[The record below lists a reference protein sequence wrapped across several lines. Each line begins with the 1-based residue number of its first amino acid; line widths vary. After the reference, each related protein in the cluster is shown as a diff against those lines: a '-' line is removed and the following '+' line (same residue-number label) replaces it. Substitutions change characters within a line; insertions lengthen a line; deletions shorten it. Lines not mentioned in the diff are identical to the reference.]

1 LRNTQSGEEKVARMR
16 FALTAAAVGVAVLA
30 GCTPVQSGPV
40 TGTGTDEQTGHLR
53 VWLFDEV
60 NHDPK
65 QAVVQEAISE
75 FQDAHKD
82 VTVEVQYIQ
91 VQSRAERF
99 KAAFSDPRS
108 APDVAEFGNTDL
120 AGYVAGGGFAELD
133 LGDWP
138 EAKDL
143 LPTVLDTGKVDGKV
157 YGVPWF
163 VGVRALYYRTDVF
176 QELNLQPPATLADL
190 APLARRI
197 RAARPDL
204 LGISA
209 GGKYTYGAMPFVWAN
224 GGDIA
229 RKDGDRYVATIDSAE
244 SKAGLRQYT
253 ELIAD
258 DICPPAQCAGNGG
271 DASVEAF
278 RAGTAAMVVGGDF
291 NRKSVDASAV
301 AGKYAVVP
309 LPGVKAGEIAPAFA
323 GGNLLGVMKGS
334 ERRTLATEFVRLLSG
349 KEYQRKMFDAMG
361 NMPTFG
367 DVQAEVAKAN
377 PVLEPFIRTLE
388 AGTRFVPVT
397 PNWAKIDAQAV
408 LPTLLQQV
416 AAGGE
421 DLDKAAAQAAEQL
434 NAAFGS

>member
-1 LRNTQSGEEKVARMR
+1 MR
-16 FALTAAAVGVAVLA
+16 FVVAAVAVGAAVLA
-30 GCTPVQSGPV
+30 GCAPVQSGPAPAGADER
-40 TGTGTDEQTGHLR
+40 TGQLR

-60 NHDPK
+60 NRGPK
-65 QAVVQEAISE
+65 EAVVAEAVAE
-75 FQDAHKD
+75 FQRAHEG
-82 VTVEVQYIQ
+82 VTVDVQYIQ
-91 VQSRAERF
+91 VQTRAERF
-99 KAAFSDPRS
+99 KAAFSDPAS

-133 LGDWP
+133 LSTWD
-138 EAKDL
+138 EAGDL
-143 LPTVLDTGKVDGKV
+143 LPAVLDTGKVDGKV
-157 YGVPWF
+157 YGVPWY

-176 QELNLQPPATLADL
+176 QELGLQPPATLDAI
-190 APLARRI
+190 ATTARAI
-197 RAARPDL
+197 RAAKPDL

-229 RKDGDRYVATIDSAE
+229 KKDGAGYVSTIDSAE

-258 DICPPAQCAGNGG
+258 DICPPAQCAANGG

-278 RAGTAAMVVGGDF
+278 RAGKAAMVIGGDF
-291 NRKSVDASAV
+291 NRRSVDASTA

-309 LPGVKAGEIAPAFA
+309 VPGRTAGTIAPAFA
-323 GGNLLGVMKGS
+323 GGNLLGVLKGS
-334 ERRTLATEFVRLLSG
+334 QRRTLAQEFTRLLGG
-349 KEYQRKMFDAMG
+349 KTYQRKMFDAMG
-361 NMPTFG
+361 NLPTFG

-377 PVLEPFIRTLE
+377 PVLEPFIETLE
-388 AGTRFVPVT
+388 SGTRFVPVT
-397 PNWAKIDAQAV
+397 PDWAKVDAQAV
-408 LPTLLQQV
+408 LPNLLQEV

-421 DLDKAAAQAAEQL
+421 DVDTAAKAAADEM

>member
-1 LRNTQSGEEKVARMR
+1 MR
-16 FALTAAAVGVAVLA
+16 FVVAAAVGAAVLA
-30 GCTPVQSGPV
+30 GCAPVQSGPAS
-40 TGTGTDEQTGHLR
+40 TGTDEQTGQLR

-60 NHDPK
+60 NRGPK
-65 QAVVQEAISE
+65 EAVVQEAVAE
-75 FQDAHKD
+75 FQNAHQG
-82 VTVEVQYIQ
+82 VTVDVQYIQ
-91 VQSRAERF
+91 VQTRAERF
-99 KAAFSDPRS
+99 KAAFSDPQS

-120 AGYVAGGGFAELD
+120 AGYVAGGGFAEVD
-133 LGDWP
+133 LAGWEDG
-138 EAKDL
+138 KDL
-143 LPTVLDTGKVDGKV
+143 LPAVLDTAKVDGKV

-176 QELNLQPPATLADL
+176 GELGLRPPATLDEI
-190 APLARRI
+190 APLARRV
-197 RAARPDL
+197 RQARPDL

-229 RKDGDRYVATIDSAE
+229 RKDGDGYVSTIDSAE

-278 RAGTAAMVVGGDF
+278 RAGKAAMVVGGDF
-291 NRKSVDASAV
+291 NRKSVDASSA

-309 LPGVKAGEIAPAFA
+309 LPGKTPGSIAPAFS
-323 GGNLLGVMKGS
+323 GGNLLGVLGGS
-334 ERRTLATEFVRLLSG
+334 QRKTLATEFVKLLGG
-349 KEYQRKMFDAMG
+349 KTYQRKMFDAMG
-361 NMPTFG
+361 NLPTFG
-367 DVQAEVAKAN
+367 DVQREVSAAN
-377 PVLEPFIRTLE
+377 PVLEPFVKTLE

-397 PNWAKIDAQAV
+397 PDWAKVDAQAV
-408 LPTLLQQV
+408 LPNLLQKV
-416 AAGGE
+416 AAAGD
-421 DLDKAAAQAAEQL
+421 DLDTAAKAAADEM

>member
-1 LRNTQSGEEKVARMR
+1 MR
-16 FALTAAAVGVAVLA
+16 FVVAAAAVGAAVLA
-30 GCTPVQSGPV
+30 GCAPVQSGPAS
-40 TGTGTDEQTGHLR
+40 TGADEQTGQLR

-60 NHDPK
+60 NRGPK
-65 QAVVQEAISE
+65 EAVVQEAVTE
-75 FQDAHKD
+75 FQQAHEG
-82 VTVEVQYIQ
+82 VTVDVQYIQ
-91 VQSRAERF
+91 VQTRAERF

-133 LGDWP
+133 LSTWD
-138 EAKDL
+138 EAGDL
-143 LPTVLDTGKVDGKV
+143 LPAVLDTAKVDGKV
-157 YGVPWF
+157 HGVPWY

-176 QELNLQPPATLADL
+176 RELGLRPPTTLDEIATT
-190 APLARRI
+190 ARAI
-197 RAARPDL
+197 RAAKPDL

-229 RKDGDRYVATIDSAE
+229 RKDGGKYVSAIDSAE
-244 SKAGLRQYT
+244 SKAGIEQYT

-278 RAGTAAMVVGGDF
+278 RAGKAAMVIGGDF
-291 NRKSVDASAV
+291 NRKSVDASTA

-309 LPGVKAGEIAPAFA
+309 VPGKAEGTIAPAFA
-323 GGNLLGVMKGS
+323 GGNLLGVLKGS
-334 ERRTLATEFVRLLSG
+334 QRQTLAREFTRLLGG
-349 KEYQRKMFDAMG
+349 KTYQRKMFDAMG
-361 NMPTFG
+361 NLPTFG
-367 DVQAEVAKAN
+367 DVQAEVARAN
-377 PVLEPFIRTLE
+377 PVLEPFIETLE

-397 PNWAKIDAQAV
+397 ADWAKVDAQAV
-408 LPTLLQQV
+408 LPNLLQKI

-421 DLDKAAAQAAEQL
+421 DVDTAAEAAADEM

>member
-1 LRNTQSGEEKVARMR
+1 MR
-16 FALTAAAVGVAVLA
+16 FAVAAAAVGAVVLA
-30 GCTPVQSGPV
+30 GCAPVQSGPAP
-40 TGTGTDEQTGHLR
+40 TGADEQTGQLR

-60 NHDPK
+60 NRGPK
-65 QAVVQEAISE
+65 EAVVKEAVTE
-75 FQDAHKD
+75 FQDAHQG
-82 VTVEVQYIQ
+82 VTVDVQYIQ
-91 VQSRAERF
+91 VQTRAERF
-99 KAAFSDPRS
+99 KAAFSDPPS

-120 AGYVAGGGFAELD
+120 AGYVAGGGFAEID
-133 LGDWP
+133 VNGWD
-138 EAKDL
+138 EGKDL
-143 LPTVLDTGKVDGKV
+143 LPAVLDTGEVDGKV
-157 YGVPWF
+157 YGVPWY

-176 QELNLQPPATLADL
+176 QELGLQPPATLDDI
-190 APLARRI
+190 APLARRV
-197 RAARPDL
+197 REARPDL

-229 RKDGDRYVATIDSAE
+229 RREGGGYVSAIDSAE

-278 RAGTAAMVVGGDF
+278 RAGKAAMVVGGDF
-291 NRKSVDASAV
+291 NRRSVDASSA

-309 LPGVKAGEIAPAFA
+309 LPGKTPGSIAPAFA
-323 GGNLLGVMKGS
+323 GGNLLGVLNGS
-334 ERRTLATEFVRLLSG
+334 QRKTLATEFVQLLGG
-349 KEYQRKMFDAMG
+349 KTYQRKMFDAMG
-361 NMPTFG
+361 NLPTFG
-367 DVQAEVAKAN
+367 DVQREVAEAN

-397 PNWAKIDAQAV
+397 PDWAKVDAQAV
-408 LPTLLQQV
+408 LPNLLQKV
-416 AAGGE
+416 AAAGE
-421 DLDKAAAQAAEQL
+421 DLDTAARAAADEM

>member
-1 LRNTQSGEEKVARMR
+1 MR
-16 FALTAAAVGVAVLA
+16 FVVAAAVGAAVLA
-30 GCTPVQSGPV
+30 GCAPVQSGPAS
-40 TGTGTDEQTGHLR
+40 TGTDEQTGQLR

-60 NHDPK
+60 NRGPK
-65 QAVVQEAISE
+65 EAVVKEAVAE
-75 FQDAHKD
+75 FQNAHQG
-82 VTVEVQYIQ
+82 VTVDVQYIQ
-91 VQSRAERF
+91 VQTRAERF
-99 KAAFSDPRS
+99 KAAFSDPQS

-133 LGDWP
+133 LAKWD

-143 LPTVLDTGKVDGKV
+143 LPAVLDTGKVDGKV

-176 QELNLQPPATLADL
+176 QELGLQPPATLDEI

-197 RAARPDL
+197 RQAKPDL

-229 RKDGDRYVATIDSAE
+229 REEGDGYVSTIDSAE

-278 RAGTAAMVVGGDF
+278 RAGKAAMVVGGDF
-291 NRKSVDASAV
+291 NRKSVDASSA

-309 LPGVKAGEIAPAFA
+309 LPGKTPGSIAPAFS
-323 GGNLLGVMKGS
+323 GGNLLGVLGGS
-334 ERRTLATEFVRLLSG
+334 QRKTLATEFVQLLGG
-349 KEYQRKMFDAMG
+349 KVYQRKMFEAMG
-361 NMPTFG
+361 NLPTFG
-367 DVQAEVAKAN
+367 DVQREVAEAN
-377 PVLEPFIRTLE
+377 PALEPFIKTLE

-397 PNWAKIDAQAV
+397 PDWAKVDAQAV
-408 LPTLLQQV
+408 LPNLLQKV
-416 AAGGE
+416 ATGGA
-421 DLDKAAAQAAEQL
+421 DLDTAAKAAADEM
-434 NAAFGS
+434 NAAFSS